1 MDNQTLYEQ
10 LQVIASQGQMIADVM
25 NQMKEEIHKL
35 VDENHHLKIENAHLR
50 EKLDTMELSQSDVK
64 PTKNLSLGGNH
75 LQKLYDSG
83 VHVCHSFYGAKRED
97 REGICLF
104 CESLLDK
111 VMTDE
116 SGI

>member
-1 MDNQTLYEQ
+1 MDKQTLYEQ
-10 LQVIASQGQMIADVM
+10 LQMVATQGQTLADALH
-25 NQMKEEIHKL
+25 QMKEEIHKL

-50 EKLDTMELSQSDVK
+50 EKLDRMDDLAQSDEK
-64 PTKNLSLGGNH
+64 PTKSQSLGGNH

-97 REGICLF
+97 RDGICLF

-111 VMTDE
+111 IVTDE
-116 SGI
+116 G